1 MLGKFCCFD
10 LEKMPIRRWLKVF
23 TYSFTWVGFLDGE
36 MEEINNSV
44 RCAVTLF
51 GAELILSQTAV
62 KLNRELKEKPHR
74 STHLIIGISDA

>member
-10 LEKMPIRRWLKVF
+10 LENADQALVEGVDVF
-23 TYSFTWVGFLDGE
+23 VHGVGFLDGVR
-36 MEEINNSV
+36 EEINNSV